1 MRHTHIVLKNVY
13 MKLKL
18 IWVFCFISSIG
29 DIFILKQLFIIYMK
43 FKFNWMLCV
52 SVAALHNFFG
62 PFFATLS

>member
-1 MRHTHIVLKNVY
+1 